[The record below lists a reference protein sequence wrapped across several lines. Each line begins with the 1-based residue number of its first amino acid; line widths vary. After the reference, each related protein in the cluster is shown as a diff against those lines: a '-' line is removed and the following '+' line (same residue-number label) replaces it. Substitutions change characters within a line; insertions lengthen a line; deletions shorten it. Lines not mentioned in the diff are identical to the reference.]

1 MVEFAIGLGILLSG
15 VLIGFVLAAQYQ
27 EKDVLRNQIKKLEEV
42 NVKLEEELFS
52 AKSRLPEKEKP
63 QKVEVAKDP
72 FELTEKYINGEVDFK

>member
-1 MVEFAIGLGILLSG
+1 MVEFAIGLGILLGG

-27 EKDVLRNQIKKLEEV
+27 EKDVLRNQIKKLEEIK
-42 NVKLEEELFS
+42 VKLEEELFS
-52 AKSRLPEKEKP
+52 TKSQLPEKEKP